1 MVDRVAL
8 GPSEYVLL
16 DTTNNTIT
24 VVLCTTGNV
33 EIRSDNNRVNVEIR
47 NDNDRVY
54 AFLQAQ
60 FELYTLAI
68 NTGLYYVVNVVT
80 GTCTILIIREFIY

>member
-8 GPSEYVLL
+8 SPSENVLL

-33 EIRSDNNRVNVEIR
+33 EIR

-54 AFLQAQ
+54 ASLQAP

-68 NTGLYYVVNVVT
+68 NTGLYYAVNVGT
-80 GTCTILIIREFIY
+80 GICTILIIREFIY

>member
-8 GPSEYVLL
+8 SPSEYVLL

-24 VVLCTTGNV
+24 VVLSTSG
-33 EIRSDNNRVNVEIR
+33 NVEIR

-54 AFLQAQ
+54 ASLQAL

-68 NTGLYYVVNVVT
+68 NTGLYYAVNVGTVT
-80 GTCTILIIREFIY
+80 CAILIIREFIY